1 MKRTPRTS
9 GFLNLIVF
17 ILRSTR
23 AFTRFCF
30 NLLRRSSRRTAFFVA
45 ILLTNTFAFPQT
57 GIVTGRVKFGNEAL
71 EAATVSLG
79 QRTKL
84 TDHNGEFS
92 FSVRAGHYK
101 LIITH
106 AGFRKVERVV
116 IIEADSTKRFEFD
129 LVANEQLGEIV
140 VLGSRSN
147 IQRSNLNTTV
157 PVDAFSSGQLLETGQ
172 TSVMQ
177 MLLFTAPSV
186 NASLQ
191 FYSEPISLRG
201 LNPDQTLMLLNG
213 TRYSN
218 MAYINTGIPRGQLG
232 KGSEGNDLSSI
243 PFSAIERIE
252 ILRDGASAQYGSDAI
267 AGVVNFILKESTHE
281 TSVKLHV
288 GQQYKG
294 DGERVNLGI
303 YHGIDLNKKG
313 FLSISGDFDYRGP
326 TFRGGEYE
334 GTVYKSL
341 DGVSHLDSI
350 RLKALDDSIIQAR
363 GFDRGDVSHAGTT
376 KLINFGVL
384 VNGAYRVKA
393 KTELFWTGAL
403 NNNLLTYVQPRTLP
417 KNKMIV
423 NTELYPDGF
432 RAEVKPNRWNVSVI
446 AGAKGVT
453 EKDIHWEYSSA
464 YSMNTYRYKSENT
477 NNASQQ
483 YSLGKNAPTTFY
495 TGSSTYQQLTNTIH
509 FSKHAS
515 NPTNRLLDFN
525 LSWGAEL
532 RLENY
537 RTKAGDSA
545 SWYNYDPSLNK
556 MRGAQNSRVFSPDD
570 VVNKT
575 RYAPCAYIDY
585 ESDFSSRFLLNLASR
600 FEYYSDFGSNL
611 AGKFAARFK
620 LFDKLTLR
628 GSISNGFRAPSLQQT
643 YFSAITGGFIT
654 TPGGVRKTTTKGIFN
669 HDHPVTKLFGVPPL
683 EAEKSVNLSGGLTS
697 ALTRCIY
704 LTIDAYW
711 IQIKNRIVLSGDF
724 DRNKNPEV
732 DGLLKDSS
740 LRDFSYIDLVS
751 FFANAIN
758 TRTQG
763 VDVVLHGKWNF
774 HKSQLI
780 AVMSANFTQTGL
792 FGDIRTA
799 ANLSATTE
807 NKNTLFN
814 DEQRTDLENGQP
826 RSKIIL
832 SLNFKR
838 NKIGLILRNTRFGE
852 TAFQYT
858 GFPKETFS
866 PKVLTDITFSYTPK
880 YWVTITSG
888 VNNVFN
894 VYPDRV
900 KNFDNTMQGRF
911 PYGLDAWQFGF
922 LGGYYYVSMGL
933 NL

>member
-9 GFLNLIVF
+9 GLQNLMVF
-17 ILRSTR
+17 ILRNPR
-23 AFTRFCF
+23 AFGRFHF
-30 NLLRRSSRRTAFFVA
+30 IGLSRRTGRTAFFVA
-45 ILLTNTFAFPQT
+45 ILLSNTIAFSQT
-57 GIVTGRVKFGNEAL
+57 GTITGRVRFGNEPL

-79 QRTKL
+79 QKTKL

-92 FSVRAGHYK
+92 FSAQAGHYK

-106 AGFRKVERVV
+106 AGFRRVERLV
-116 IIEADSTKRFEFD
+116 ILEAGSTKSFEFD

-147 IQRSNLNTTV
+147 VQRSNLNTTV
-157 PVDAFSSGQLLETGQ
+157 PVDAFSSAQLIETGQ
-172 TSVMQ
+172 TSPMQ

-201 LNPDQTLMLLNG
+201 LDPDQTLILLNG

-232 KGSEGNDLSSI
+232 KGGAGNDLSTI
-243 PFSAIERIE
+243 PFSAIEKIE

-267 AGVVNFILKESTHE
+267 AGVVNIILKESTHK
-281 TSVKLHV
+281 TSVKLQV

-294 DGERVNLGI
+294 DGERINLGI
-303 YHGIDLNKKG
+303 YHGIDLNKRG
-313 FLSISGDFDYRGP
+313 FLSFSGDFDYRGP
-326 TFRGGEYE
+326 TYRRGEYL
-334 GTVYKSL
+334 GTVYYDTAGKTPREQDRL
-341 DGVSHLDSI
+341 LALDSQKI
-350 RLKALDDSIIQAR
+350 KDR
-363 GFDRGDVSHAGTT
+363 GFDRNDVSHSGTT
-376 KLINFGVL
+376 KLINFGIL
-384 VNGAYRVKA
+384 VTGAYHVKK

-403 NNNLLTYVQPRTLP
+403 NNNLLTYVQPHTLP
-417 KNKMIV
+417 RNNRAV

-432 RAEVKPNRWNVSVI
+432 RAIVKPNRWNASVI
-446 AGAKGVT
+446 AGARGVT
-453 EKDIHWEYSSA
+453 GKGIHWEYSSA
-464 YSMNTYRYKSENT
+464 YGMNTYRYKSENT

-483 YSLGKNAPTTFY
+483 YTLGKNAPTRFY
-495 TGSSTYQQLTNTIH
+495 TGSSTYHQLTNTIH
-509 FSKHAS
+509 FSKNFS
-515 NPTNRLLDFN
+515 DPRNRLMNFN
-525 LSWGAEL
+525 LSLGAEL
-532 RLENY
+532 RIEKY

-545 SWYNYDPSLNK
+545 SWNNYDPSLNK
-556 MRGAQNSRVFSPDD
+556 FGGAQNSRVFSPAD
-570 VVNKT
+570 VVNKN
-575 RYAPCAYIDY
+575 RYVPSAYIDY
-585 ESDFSSRFLLNLASR
+585 ESNFSSRFLLDLASR
-600 FEYYSDFGSNL
+600 FEYYSDFGGNF
-611 AGKFAARFK
+611 AGKLAARFK

-643 YFSAITGGFIT
+643 YFSAITGGFANI
-654 TPGGVRKTTTKGIFN
+654 GGIRKSTTTGIFN
-669 HDHPVTKLFGVPPL
+669 HDHPVTKLFGVPSL
-683 EAEKSVNLSGGLTS
+683 EAEKSINLSGGLTS
-697 ALTRCIY
+697 TLTSCIS

-711 IQIKNRIVLSGDF
+711 IQIKNRVILSGGLG
-724 DRNKNPEV
+724 RSNPEV
-732 DGLLKDSS
+732 DSLLNDPS
-740 LRDFSYIDLVS
+740 LRNYSYIDQVS

-763 VDVVLHGKWNF
+763 VDGVIHGRWNF
-774 HKSQLI
+774 HKSQLM
-780 AVMSANFTQTGL
+780 AVMSANFTRTRL

-799 ANLSATTE
+799 TNLSATAE
-807 NKNTLFN
+807 NKNALFN
-814 DEQRTDLENGQP
+814 EEQRTDLENGQP

-832 SLNFKR
+832 NLNFKR
-838 NKIGLILRNTRFGE
+838 NKIGFILRNTRFGE

-866 PKVLTDITFSYTPK
+866 PKVLTDIMFSYTPK
-880 YWVTITSG
+880 YWLTITSG
-888 VNNVFN
+888 ANNVFN

-900 KNFDNTMQGRF
+900 ENFDNTMQGRF